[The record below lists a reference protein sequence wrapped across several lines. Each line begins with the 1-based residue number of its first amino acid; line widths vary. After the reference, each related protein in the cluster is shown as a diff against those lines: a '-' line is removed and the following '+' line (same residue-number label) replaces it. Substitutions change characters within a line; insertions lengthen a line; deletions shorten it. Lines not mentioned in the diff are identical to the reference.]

1 MPALG
6 RNRKEKPQ
14 TTLIFS
20 KPYKTADIIRTFGK
34 KNNRQRTIQEIN
46 AEFINHDYRVQ
57 EIDRNTNKITEMN
70 KQQLFKLAL
79 PNYNTRSLKITM
91 LTTGKINERKPREV
105 FIVKTNEPNKVLRI
119 QRADTAEDTAIEY
132 RISSIAADFTFQ
144 ISAGLTTRKKYFDII
159 PNNVKTANDVDNFLR
174 RKYIELMEE
183 LGIDNINAY
192 DADNIRVQVRNFK
205 NELIGYDLAGS
216 PNNYYLYKPNKYE
229 VKAEELFNYIRVD
242 TAETENCLINTLKFI
257 NSSLKNRKLKQ
268 EIIKIQYNFENG
280 IIPDV
285 GTLTAAL
292 ESCNLN
298 YKIYNYISGATLK
311 NISNI
316 NRKYY
321 SFVIYNNHLY
331 YLCNEEYNKFIAKKD
346 ILSNELYIFEDKDIY
361 FTKLDNLINNNI
373 AVKVISIMHIDKK
386 VVISSYKFN
395 NIVYVYNYE
404 NEPQT
409 IHNLCYLFNI
419 PYTPF
424 INKFNL
430 IEKITTMNECK
441 KSYFLYNHS
450 AREYNYS
457 TIEEEELDD
466 IMTIDAN
473 LCYMNL
479 LESLEKIPII
489 DSLTAKTGIYN
500 NEEILDNYFY
510 SITLNTREDANLF
523 FKNDDIYSGLYL
535 NNEYIKPIFNALM
548 SAGHI
553 RIVEFIEGQLIDNYY
568 KGIIET
574 LKSYVIKMENKNNE
588 RFLIKEIIN
597 IAIGKFNKISK
608 PVKSKSNNYKLVY
621 TKTQD
626 NEIFNKE
633 EHILNEDIK
642 IVSNKTDELS
652 FNLYNHKPLRILL
665 LNYSQLNI
673 LKIIDNVGIKI
684 NDIKQINTDS
694 VSFKDN
700 SEAAKF
706 KLTLEEVQNIYKV
719 LIKQDEENID
729 ITENEYINNNFINKD
744 GFYTHNQYKKAIDR
758 AIYKN
763 NNPYKLDGFKLESKT
778 KIINV
783 NTFQPNNISFEKD
796 ILQCDIT
803 TYNKYAGIG
812 KTYFIKNSLVK
823 DNNNYIVLSPQH
835 SQLLEYR
842 ENSIKCDTIAHYTY
856 NNLMPDEELIIIDEF
871 YNSSKKDIRKVI
883 SWSFSHNKKLVFL
896 GDNNQLKSVDND
908 KDNAA
913 INCEFIKNIS
923 KSGYYDHDE
932 NDINYRNNYTFDIY
946 KYIINNNFDMKNTEN
961 IIKYINSKCDEGRQ
975 NIKYI
980 CYRNATKNKF
990 NKEMLAK
997 FNCYFNSSKISGD
1010 IPLICIKKV
1019 ILNDELIYKKQEFL
1033 LKANNKEFKLFI
1045 NDDKFYTI
1053 SKRELLNSF
1062 EPSYCLTLNSIQ
1074 GRTLDNYKFLTEDVY
1089 FLSSTCKYNI
1099 SGALYVLLSRQK
1111 EALNKNKLSLN
1122 EFIYAVNLV
1131 QNVKKRA
1138 YIK

>member
-14 TTLIFS
+14 TTLILN

-57 EIDRNTNKITEMN
+57 EIDRTTNKITEMN

-91 LTTGKINERKPREV
+91 LTTGRINDRKPREV

-144 ISAGLTTRKKYFDII
+144 ISANLTTRKKYFDII
-159 PNNVKTANDVDNFLR
+159 PNNIKTANDVDNFLR

-229 VKAEELFNYIRVD
+229 VKAEELFNYIQID

-257 NSSLKNRKLKQ
+257 NSSLINRKLKQ

-280 IIPDV
+280 ITPDV

-298 YKIYNYISGATLK
+298 YQIYNYISGTTLK

-316 NRKYY
+316 KRKYY

-331 YLCNEEYNKFIAKKD
+331 YLSNEEYDKFIVKTDNLLNSKF
-346 ILSNELYIFEDKDIY
+346 EFEDKDIY
-361 FTKLDNLINNNI
+361 FSKLEELINNNI
-373 AVKVISIMHIDKK
+373 AVKIINVEYIDKN
-386 VVISSYKFN
+386 VIISSYQYN
-395 NIVYVYNYE
+395 DIIYVYNYK
-404 NEPQT
+404 NEPKLIYDICNEYHIQ
-409 IHNLCYLFNI
+409 
-419 PYTPF
+419 YTPF

-430 IEKITTMNECK
+430 IDKITTIKECK

-457 TIEEEELDD
+457 TIEEEELED
-466 IMTIDAN
+466 IMTVDAN

-479 LESLEKIPII
+479 LESLDKIPII

-510 SITLNTREDANLF
+510 SIVLNTREDANLF

-535 NNEYIKPIFNALM
+535 NNEYIKPMFNYLM

-553 RIVEFIEGQLIDNYY
+553 RIVEFIEGQLIENYY
-568 KGIIET
+568 KGIITT
-574 LKSYVIKMENKNNE
+574 LKNYVIKMENKNNE

-694 VSFKDN
+694 LSFKDN
-700 SEAAKF
+700 SEAAKH
-706 KLTLEEVQNIYKV
+706 KLTLGEVQNIYSV
-719 LIKQDEENID
+719 LKQYDEYKET
-729 ITENEYINNNFINKD
+729 TETEYINNNFIYKS
-744 GFYTHNQYKKAIDR
+744 GFYTFNPYKANVKDLTTSGEN
-758 AIYKN
+758 K
-763 NNPYKLDGFKLESKT
+763 YKLDGFKEESKT
-778 KIINV
+778 KIIKV

-796 ILQCDIT
+796 ILECNIK

-812 KTYFIKNSLVK
+812 KTFFIKNSLIK

-842 ENSIKCDTIAHYTY
+842 ESGIKCDTIAHYTY

-871 YNSSKKDIRKVI
+871 YNSSKKDIRKLL
-883 SWSFSHNKKLVFL
+883 SWSILHQKRLILL

-997 FNCYFNSSKISGD
+997 LNCSFNSSKISGD

-1033 LKANNKEFKLFI
+1033 LKANNKEFKLFV
-1045 NDDKFYTI
+1045 NDDKFYNI
-1053 SKRELLNSF
+1053 SKTELLKSF
-1062 EPSYCLTLNSIQ
+1062 QPAYCLTLNSIQ

-1111 EALNKNKLSLN
+1111 EVLNKNKLSLN
-1122 EFIYAVNLV
+1122 EFLHAVNLV